1 MVVAKQSKGFFPAS
15 KRFYFFFFRLSFIA
29 ALFFSAVFGE
39 WFEKN
44 ILTGPLRLTAG
55 ISSGTVVLAYQSG
68 ELQQRTIAF
77 YARKDKPIQEIADL
91 TDCILVDRSRGA
103 AGITAFTPRENGTYY
118 FAVVTYLSIQSNLQ
132 NYSFL
137 PADKSVLV
145 DFLTAPT
152 KTNESKSVSPEASAP
167 TNGIFATPTNTIRV
181 MTVTNAVDVRLVL
194 TNLPDLQIQYESFIS
209 NLNERHSNE
218 VVYFAGMVTNLM
230 DQFRSNEEKFLLT
243 RDKYFSREA
252 REEDQKELSELTVDL
267 RELYAALYR
276 FRMDTIRPPQEYQVY
291 PLLARYTQ
299 ITARLQKG
307 YFLVVNQGLKW
318 SIAQRLAGEWIE
330 VSKEVTQLYDRL
342 LGRLRAELGK

>member
-1 MVVAKQSKGFFPAS
+1 MATEKT
-15 KRFYFFFFRLSFIA
+15 FFFFSRFVLFAAFI
-29 ALFFSAVFGE
+29 FSGAFGE
-39 WFEKN
+39 WYEKN

-91 TDCILVDRSRGA
+91 TESQLVDRTRGA
-103 AGITAFTPRENGTYY
+103 AGITAFTPKENGNYY
-118 FAVVTYLSIQSNLQ
+118 FAVVTYMSIQSNLQ

-137 PADKSVLV
+137 PAEKSVLV
-145 DFLTAPT
+145 DFLSVVSNTSNAAKNPDTRVDPT
-152 KTNESKSVSPEASAP
+152 TPATGTFS
-167 TNGIFATPTNTIRV
+167 TPTNTVRV

-194 TNLPDLQIQYESFIS
+194 TNLPDLQIQYENFIS
-209 NLNERHSNE
+209 NLTERHSNE

-230 DQFRSNEEKFLLT
+230 DQFRSNEEKYLLT
-243 RDKYFSREA
+243 RDKYFSHEP
-252 REEDQKELSELTVDL
+252 REEDGKELSELTGEL

-299 ITARLQKG
+299 ITARLQKN
-307 YFLVVNQGLKW
+307 YFLIVNQGLKW

-342 LGRLRAELGK
+342 LGRLRAELTK

>member
-1 MVVAKQSKGFFPAS
+1 MANKKAS
-15 KRFYFFFFRLSFIA
+15 FFFSRLAFFA
-29 ALFFSAVFGE
+29 AFFFSGAYGE
-39 WFEKN
+39 WYEKN

-55 ISSGTVVLAYQSG
+55 ISSGTIVLAYQSG
-68 ELQQRTIAF
+68 ELLQRTIAF

-91 TDCILVDRSRGA
+91 TDSLLVDRSRGA
-103 AGITAFTPRENGTYY
+103 AGITAFTPKENGTYY

-137 PADKSVLV
+137 PAEKSVLV
-145 DFLTAPT
+145 DFLSVVTNTPKSADNKTAPT
-152 KTNESKSVSPEASAP
+152 DGSNAGTS
-167 TNGIFATPTNTIRV
+167 ATPTNTVRV

-194 TNLPDLQIQYESFIS
+194 TNLPDLQLQYENFIS
-209 NLNERHSNE
+209 NLTERHSNE
-218 VVYFAGMVTNLM
+218 VLYFSGMVTNLM

-243 RDKYFSREA
+243 RDKYFSHEP
-252 REEDQKELSELTVDL
+252 REEDNKELSELTIEL
-267 RELYAALYR
+267 RELYASLYR

-299 ITARLQKG
+299 ITARLQKD

-330 VSKEVTQLYDRL
+330 VSKEVTQLYERVL
-342 LGRLRAELGK
+342 NRLRAELK